1 MIIWSKLCRL
11 TFHLYIFQMDKD
23 ESYMADNHSKEVRSM
38 NMSHIRS
45 TNSKPEEIVR
55 KYLFSKGLRYRKN
68 VSNMPG
74 KPDIVLRKYKTVIFV
89 NGCFWHQH
97 DCGRFVMPSSN
108 TEYWSNKISRN
119 VERDKT
125 NIELLKAQG
134 WKVLV
139 IWECQLKKKV
149 ADIYLSQLY
158 QSIIK

>member
-1 MIIWSKLCRL
+1 
-11 TFHLYIFQMDKD
+11 
-23 ESYMADNHSKEVRSM
+23 MADNHSKEVRSM

-97 DCGRFVMPSSN
+97 DGGRFVMPSSN